1 MFSAWELMSG
11 KRDHAWRMGPH
22 TFYWY
27 VIMSW
32 QQAINT
38 HHVCTSYVWYQM
50 FHVTL
55 AKFSA
60 IWDPNKLLHYLCWE
74 ELAALQCSVTFS
86 VVGVFSKF
94 MARDE
99 RNLKWDS
106 LDQIK
111 LDANVHLSTSAW
123 QQQTGRNGLAKI
135 VLQIIGWLHLE
146 HI

>member
-1 MFSAWELMSG
+1 MLRGASG
-11 KRDHAWRMGPH
+11 PPVQCDG
-22 TFYWY
+22 
-27 VIMSW
+27 
-32 QQAINT
+32 
-38 HHVCTSYVWYQM
+38 
-50 FHVTL
+50 VTL
-55 AKFSA
+55 
-60 IWDPNKLLHYLCWE
+60 N
-74 ELAALQCSVTFS
+74 

-99 RNLKWDS
+99 RNLKWDT

>member
-1 MFSAWELMSG
+1 MFSAWEVISG

-38 HHVCTSYVWYQM
+38 HHVCTSYDIKCFMLHWPSSLR
-50 FHVTL
+50 FEIL
-55 AKFSA
+55 INSG
-60 IWDPNKLLHYLCWE
+60 HYLCWE
-74 ELAALQCSVTFS
+74 ELAAQQCSVTLN